1 MRAPQISCSFSGH
14 RPEKLPWGDNER
26 DERCLALKDAIRQ
39 MVEKAYAD
47 GYRHFICGM
56 ARGCDTYFCEEVLQL
71 RRRVQDITLEAA
83 IPCLSQSDGWTAA
96 QQERYRDL
104 LELCNYRTV
113 VQEKYDPGCMHRRN
127 RYMVDHSSLLLA
139 VHDGSPGGTRYTIEY
154 ALRRR
159 KDVERYRDLLEL
171 CNYRTV
177 VQEKY
182 DPGCMHRR
190 NRYMVDH
197 SSLLLAVHDGSPGG
211 TRYTIEYA
219 LRRRKDVLILP
230 VPER

>member
-26 DERCLALKDAIRQ
+26 DERCLS
-39 MVEKAYAD
+39 
-47 GYRHFICGM
+47 
-56 ARGCDTYFCEEVLQL
+56 
-71 RRRVQDITLEAA
+71 RRVQDITLEAA

-104 LELCNYRTV
+104 LALCNYRTV

-139 VHDGSPGGTRYTIEY
+139 VHDGST
-154 ALRRR
+154 
-159 KDVERYRDLLEL
+159 
-171 CNYRTV
+171 
-177 VQEKY
+177 
-182 DPGCMHRR
+182 
-190 NRYMVDH
+190 
-197 SSLLLAVHDGSPGG
+197 GG

-230 VPER
+230 VPR

>member
-1 MRAPQISCSFSGH
+1 MPTATAISSAAWPAAATPTSARRCCS
-14 RPEKLPWGDNER
+14 
-26 DERCLALKDAIRQ
+26 CA
-39 MVEKAYAD
+39 
-47 GYRHFICGM
+47 
-56 ARGCDTYFCEEVLQL
+56 
-71 RRRVQDITLEAA
+71 RRVQDITLEAA

-159 KDVERYRDLLEL
+159 KDV
-171 CNYRTV
+171 
-177 VQEKY
+177 
-182 DPGCMHRR
+182 
-190 NRYMVDH
+190 
-197 SSLLLAVHDGSPGG
+197 
-211 TRYTIEYA
+211 
-219 LRRRKDVLILP
+219 LILP

>member
-1 MRAPQISCSFSGH
+1 MCI
-14 RPEKLPWGDNER
+14 R
-26 DERCLALKDAIRQ
+26 DRQ
-39 MVEKAYAD
+39 
-47 GYRHFICGM
+47 
-56 ARGCDTYFCEEVLQL
+56 
-71 RRRVQDITLEAA
+71 
-83 IPCLSQSDGWTAA
+83 
-96 QQERYRDL
+96 
-104 LELCNYRTV
+104 
-113 VQEKYDPGCMHRRN
+113 
-127 RYMVDHSSLLLA
+127 
-139 VHDGSPGGTRYTIEY
+139 
-154 ALRRR
+154 
-159 KDVERYRDLLEL
+159 ERYRDLLEL

>member
-1 MRAPQISCSFSGH
+1 MICAFTGH
-14 RPEKLPWGDNER
+14 RPEHLPWGR
-26 DERCLALKDAIRQ
+26 DEDDPRCRALKILLRRTVQQVYDR
-39 MVEKAYAD
+39 
-47 GYRHFICGM
+47 GFRTFLCGM

-127 RYMVDHSSLLLA
+127 RYMVD
-139 VHDGSPGGTRYTIEY
+139 R
-154 ALRRR
+154 
-159 KDVERYRDLLEL
+159 
-171 CNYRTV
+171 
-177 VQEKY
+177 
-182 DPGCMHRR
+182 
-190 NRYMVDH
+190 

>member
-26 DERCLALKDAIRQ
+26 DERCLALKDSIRQ

-83 IPCLSQSDGWTAA
+83 IPCLSQSDGWTAE
-96 QQERYRDL
+96 QQARYRDL
-104 LELCNYRTV
+104 LDLCNYRTV

-127 RYMVDHSSLLLA
+127 RYMVDRSSLVIAAYDGLL
-139 VHDGSPGGTRYTIEY
+139 GGTMQTLAY
-154 ALRRR
+154 AMRSGLEVRII
-159 KDVERYRDLLEL
+159 DLSEL
-171 CNYRTV
+171 
-177 VQEKY
+177 
-182 DPGCMHRR
+182 
-190 NRYMVDH
+190 
-197 SSLLLAVHDGSPGG
+197 
-211 TRYTIEYA
+211 
-219 LRRRKDVLILP
+219 
-230 VPER
+230 

>member
-26 DERCLALKDAIRQ
+26 DERCLTLKASIRE

-47 GYRHFICGM
+47 GY
-56 ARGCDTYFCEEVLQL
+56 FCEEVLHL

-104 LELCNYRTV
+104 LALCNYRTV

-139 VHDGSPGGTRYTIEY
+139 VHDGST
-154 ALRRR
+154 
-159 KDVERYRDLLEL
+159 
-171 CNYRTV
+171 
-177 VQEKY
+177 
-182 DPGCMHRR
+182 
-190 NRYMVDH
+190 
-197 SSLLLAVHDGSPGG
+197 GG

-230 VPER
+230 VPR

>member
-1 MRAPQISCSFSGH
+1 MPTATAISSAAWPWLRHLLLRGGAAAAPPGAGYHAGGRHSL
-14 RPEKLPWGDNER
+14 PE
-26 DERCLALKDAIRQ
+26 
-39 MVEKAYAD
+39 
-47 GYRHFICGM
+47 
-56 ARGCDTYFCEEVLQL
+56 
-71 RRRVQDITLEAA
+71 
-83 IPCLSQSDGWTAA
+83 QSDGWTAA

-159 KDVERYRDLLEL
+159 KDV
-171 CNYRTV
+171 
-177 VQEKY
+177 
-182 DPGCMHRR
+182 
-190 NRYMVDH
+190 
-197 SSLLLAVHDGSPGG
+197 
-211 TRYTIEYA
+211 
-219 LRRRKDVLILP
+219 LILP

>member
-1 MRAPQISCSFSGH
+1 MPARQMTVCFSGY
-14 RPEKLPWGDNER
+14 RPEKLPWGY
-26 DERCLALKDAIRQ
+26 DECDPRCAQLKQRLRRAVCAACD
-39 MVEKAYAD
+39 D
-47 GYRHFICGM
+47 GFRHFICGM
-56 ARGCDTYFCEEVLQL
+56 ARGCDTYFCEEVLRL
-71 RRRVQDITLEAA
+71 RDRVQDITVEAA
-83 IPCLSQSDGWTAA
+83 IPCLSQCDGWTAE

-104 LELCNYRTV
+104 T
-113 VQEKYDPGCMHRRN
+113 
-127 RYMVDHSSLLLA
+127 A
-139 VHDGSPGGTRYTIEY
+139 
-154 ALRRR
+154 
-159 KDVERYRDLLEL
+159 L